1 MPARTQRIAS
11 NLDGLTVVLFLLL
24 AGLGWWNLV
33 SASTGLEGAVEWSL
47 GTLHGKQALWLV
59 VSLLLGAL
67 ILQVEGEFFIRTAWL
82 NYAIQLGLCAA
93 VLVIGKKVGGA
104 RSWFGVGGFGIQPSE
119 FAKLGTAMALA
130 WFLGTRDGWKGW
142 SNRLRSLA
150 IIGVPAGL
158 ILLQPDAGTVLVFVG
173 FVFALYREGMT
184 GAVLIAGFAA
194 IVMAVLTILTGA
206 SEIDIPGL
214 GVRSGYGAFAVVF
227 FLVCVAV
234 TAIVR
239 SATLPRYRTRTVRTA
254 GVIGLAALMYSFA
267 LHVALEDVLKPHQ
280 KERIHVLFGLDV
292 SNPDADYNIRHA
304 KTAIGSGG
312 LTGKGWR
319 EGPMTGYG
327 FVPEQ
332 ETDFIFCKW
341 SEERGFVG
349 AILFL
354 LLYAA
359 FLMRIFFLGERQRSR
374 FTRVYAYALG
384 GILFMHL
391 LINVGMVLGL
401 VPVIGI
407 PLPFMSYGGS
417 SFMAFS
423 IMVAVLLRL
432 DAERFTVLR

>member
-1 MPARTQRIAS
+1 MAARNAS
-11 NLDGLTVVLFLLL
+11 IGTNLDSLTVVLFLML
-24 AGLGWWNLV
+24 AALGWWNLV
-33 SASTGLEGAVEWSL
+33 SAASGPDGDVLWSL
-47 GTLHGKQALWLV
+47 GTLHGKQALWLG
-59 VSLLLGAL
+59 VSLVVGAL
-67 ILQVEGEFFIRTAWL
+67 ILQVDGEFFIRTAWL
-82 NYAIQLGLCAA
+82 NYGTQIVLCAL

-119 FAKLGTAMALA
+119 FAKLGTSMALS
-130 WFLGTRDGWKGW
+130 WYLGTRDGWRDWPK
-142 SNRLRSLA
+142 RFRSLA
-150 IIGVPAGL
+150 IVGLPAAL
-158 ILLQPDAGTVLVFVG
+158 ILLQPDAGTVLVFLG

-194 IVMAVLTILTGA
+194 IVLAVLTILTGA
-206 SEIDIPGL
+206 SEVEYPWLGEKTGFTAFVVGL
-214 GVRSGYGAFAVVF
+214 VVMGGVVIQV
-227 FLVCVAV
+227 L
-234 TAIVR
+234 R
-239 SATLPRYRTRTVRTA
+239 SATLPRYRARTVRVA
-254 GVIGLAALMYSFA
+254 LAVLVAGLAYSFA
-267 LHVALEDVLKPHQ
+267 LHVALEDVLRPHQ

-341 SEERGFVG
+341 SEERGFLG
-349 AILFL
+349 AVFFL
-354 LLYAA
+354 LLYAT
-359 FLMRIFFLGERQRSR
+359 FLLRIFYLGERQRSQ
-374 FTRVYAYALG
+374 FTRVYAYSLG

-423 IMVAVLLRL
+423 IMVAILLRL
-432 DAERFTVLR
+432 DAERFSVLR

>member
-1 MPARTQRIAS
+1 MPARNQRIAS
-11 NLDGLTVVLFLLL
+11 NLDGPTVALFLLL

-33 SASTGLEGAVEWSL
+33 SASTGLDGAVEWSL

-59 VSLLLGAL
+59 ASLILGAL

-82 NYAIQLGLCAA
+82 NYAIQIGLCAA

-130 WFLGTRDGWKGW
+130 WYLGTRDGWKDW
-142 SNRLRSLA
+142 PSRLRALA
-150 IIGVPAGL
+150 IIGFPAGL
-158 ILLQPDAGTVLVFVG
+158 ILLQPDAGTVLVFLG

-194 IVMAVLTILTGA
+194 IVLAVLTILTGA
-206 SEIDIPGL
+206 AEVDYPGL
-214 GVRSGYGAFAVVF
+214 GSRTGFTA
-227 FLVCVAV
+227 FLVGLVVLGAGGI
-234 TAIVR
+234 ALLR
-239 SATLPRYRTRTVRTA
+239 SATLPRYRPRTVRIA
-254 GVIGLAALMYSFA
+254 IAVLVAAIAYSSA
-267 LHVALEDVLKPHQ
+267 LHVALEDVLRPHQ

-312 LTGKGWR
+312 WTGKGWR

-341 SEERGFVG
+341 SEEWGFLG
-349 AILFL
+349 AAFFL
-354 LLYAA
+354 LLYGA
-359 FLMRIFFLGERQRSR
+359 FLLRVFFLGERQRSR

-432 DAERFTVLR
+432 DAERFSVLR

>member
-1 MPARTQRIAS
+1 MPARSPRIS
-11 NLDGLTVVLFLLL
+11 HNLDVPTVVLFLLL
-24 AGLGWWNLV
+24 AGLGWWNLI
-33 SASTGLEGAVEWSL
+33 SASTGLDGPVEWSL

-59 VSLLLGAL
+59 ASLVIGAL
-67 ILQVEGEFFIRTAWL
+67 ILQVEGEFFIRTAWI
-82 NYAIQLGLCAA
+82 NYAVQILLCTA

-130 WFLGTRDGWKGW
+130 WFLGTRDGWKDW
-142 SNRLRSLA
+142 PSRLKSLA
-150 IIGVPAGL
+150 IIGLPAGL
-158 ILLQPDAGTVLVFVG
+158 ILLQPDAGTVLVFIG

-184 GAVLIAGFAA
+184 GAVFIAGFAA
-194 IVMAVLTILTGA
+194 IVLAVLTILTGA
-206 SEIDIPGL
+206 AQVTYPGL
-214 GVRSGYGAFAVVF
+214 GERTGFTAFIVIFVALFTGA
-227 FLVCVAV
+227 
-234 TAIVR
+234 TAILR
-239 SATLPRYRTRTVRTA
+239 SATLPRHRARTLRTA
-254 GVIGLAALMYSFA
+254 MAVGVAALAYSFT

-312 LTGKGWR
+312 WTGKGWR
-319 EGPMTGYG
+319 QGPMTGYG

-341 SEERGFVG
+341 AEERGFVG
-349 AILFL
+349 AAFFL

-423 IMVAVLLRL
+423 IMAAVLLRL
-432 DAERFTVLR
+432 DAERFSVLR

>member
-1 MPARTQRIAS
+1 MPARNQRIAS

-24 AGLGWWNLV
+24 AGVGWWNLV
-33 SASTGLEGAVEWSL
+33 SASTGLDGAVEWSL
-47 GTLHGKQALWLV
+47 STLHGKQALWLV
-59 VSLLLGAL
+59 ASLVIGAL
-67 ILQVEGEFFIRTAWL
+67 ILQVEGEFFIRTAWI
-82 NYAIQLGLCAA
+82 NYAVQIGLCAA

-130 WFLGTRDGWKGW
+130 WYLGTRDGWKDW
-142 SNRLRSLA
+142 PSRFRALA
-150 IIGVPAGL
+150 IIGFPAAL
-158 ILLQPDAGTVLVFVG
+158 ILLQPDAGTVLVFLG
-173 FVFALYREGMT
+173 FIFALYREGMT

-194 IVMAVLTILTGA
+194 IVLAVLTILTGA
-206 SEIDIPGL
+206 AEVDYPVL
-214 GVRSGYGAFAVVF
+214 GPRTGFTAFVVALVGIGA
-227 FLVCVAV
+227 AV
-234 TAIVR
+234 TAILR
-239 SATLPRYRTRTVRTA
+239 SATLPRYRPRTVRIA
-254 GVIGLAALMYSFA
+254 VAVIVAALAYSGA
-267 LHVALEDVLKPHQ
+267 LHVALEDVLRPHQ

-341 SEERGFVG
+341 SEEWGFLG
-349 AILFL
+349 AAFFLVLYGAFL
-354 LLYAA
+354 LRVFY
-359 FLMRIFFLGERQRSR
+359 LGERQRSR
-374 FTRVYAYALG
+374 FTRVYAYGLG

-432 DAERFTVLR
+432 DAERFSVLR

>member
-1 MPARTQRIAS
+1 MPERRKRIAFQV
-11 NLDGLTVVLFLLL
+11 DGFTVVLFVLL

-33 SASTGLEGAVEWSL
+33 SASSGLDGAVEWSL
-47 GTLHGKQALWLV
+47 STLHGKQALWLV
-59 VSLLLGAL
+59 VSLLVGAL
-67 ILQVEGEFFIRTAWL
+67 ILQVDGEFFIRTAWL
-82 NYAIQLGLCAA
+82 NYGVNLLLCLA
-93 VLVIGKKVGGA
+93 VLVVGKKVGGA

-130 WFLGTRDGWKGW
+130 WFLGTREGWKDG
-142 SNRLRSLA
+142 SRRLQSIA
-150 IIGVPAGL
+150 IVALPAGL
-158 ILLQPDAGTVLVFVG
+158 ILLQPDAGTVLVFLG

-194 IVMAVLTILTGA
+194 IVLAVLTILTGA
-206 SEIDIPGL
+206 TDLDYPVWGRRT
-214 GVRSGYGAFAVVF
+214 GFAAFALGLAGVGS
-227 FLVCVAV
+227 AV
-234 TAIVR
+234 IALVR
-239 SATLPRYRTRTVRTA
+239 SATLPRYRRRVTRTAVA
-254 GVIGLAALMYSFA
+254 VLASSLAYASVLN
-267 LHVALEDVLKPHQ
+267 LALEDALRPHQ

-312 LTGKGWR
+312 WSGKGWR
-319 EGPMTGYG
+319 NGPMTGYG

-341 SEERGFVG
+341 SEERGFLG
-349 AILFL
+349 SALFL

-359 FLMRIFFLGERQRSR
+359 LLLRIFFLGERQRSR
-374 FTRVYAYALG
+374 FTRVYAYGLG
-384 GILFMHL
+384 GILFMHV

-423 IMVAVLLRL
+423 IMMAVLLRL
-432 DAERFTVLR
+432 DAERFSILR

>member
-304 KTAIGSGG
+304 KTSIGSGG

>member
-1 MPARTQRIAS
+1 VPARSPRIS
-11 NLDGLTVVLFLLL
+11 HNLDVPTVVLFLLL
-24 AGLGWWNLV
+24 AGLGWWNLI
-33 SASTGLEGAVEWSL
+33 SASTGLDGPVEWSL
-47 GTLHGKQALWLV
+47 GTLHGKQALWLMA
-59 VSLLLGAL
+59 SLVIGAL
-67 ILQVEGEFFIRTAWL
+67 ILQVEGEFFIRTAWI
-82 NYAIQLGLCAA
+82 NYAVQILLCAS

-130 WFLGTRDGWKGW
+130 WFLGTRDGWKDW
-142 SNRLRSLA
+142 PSRLKSLA
-150 IIGVPAGL
+150 IIGAPAGL
-158 ILLQPDAGTVLVFVG
+158 ILLQPDAGTVLVFIG
-173 FVFALYREGMT
+173 FIFALYREGMT
-184 GAVLIAGFAA
+184 GTVFIAGFAA
-194 IVMAVLTILTGA
+194 IVLAVLTILTGA
-206 SEIDIPGL
+206 AKVTYPGL
-214 GVRSGYGAFAVVF
+214 GERTGFMAFIVIF
-227 FLVCVAV
+227 VALFTV
-234 TAIVR
+234 ATSILR
-239 SATLPRYRTRTVRTA
+239 SATLPRYRARTLRTA
-254 GVIGLAALMYSFA
+254 MAVGVAALAYSFA

-312 LTGKGWR
+312 WTGKGWR
-319 EGPMTGYG
+319 QGPMTGYG

-341 SEERGFVG
+341 AEERGFVG
-349 AILFL
+349 AAFFL

-432 DAERFTVLR
+432 DAERFSVLR

>member
-1 MPARTQRIAS
+1 MPARSPRIS
-11 NLDGLTVVLFLLL
+11 HNLDVPTVVLFLLL
-24 AGLGWWNLV
+24 AGLGWWNLI
-33 SASTGLEGAVEWSL
+33 SASTGLDGPVEWSL

-59 VSLLLGAL
+59 ASLVIGAL
-67 ILQVEGEFFIRTAWL
+67 ILQVEGEFFIRTAWI
-82 NYAIQLGLCAA
+82 NYAVQILLCTA

-130 WFLGTRDGWKGW
+130 WFLGTRDGWKDW
-142 SNRLRSLA
+142 PSRLKSLA
-150 IIGVPAGL
+150 IIGLPAGL
-158 ILLQPDAGTVLVFVG
+158 ILLQPDAGTVLVFIG

-184 GAVLIAGFAA
+184 GAVFIAGFAA
-194 IVMAVLTILTGA
+194 IVLAVLTILTGA
-206 SEIDIPGL
+206 AQVTYPGL
-214 GVRSGYGAFAVVF
+214 GERTGFTAFIVIFVALFTGA
-227 FLVCVAV
+227 
-234 TAIVR
+234 TAILR
-239 SATLPRYRTRTVRTA
+239 SATLPRYRARTLRTA
-254 GVIGLAALMYSFA
+254 VAVGVAALAYSFT

-312 LTGKGWR
+312 WTGKGWR
-319 EGPMTGYG
+319 QGPMTGYG

-341 SEERGFVG
+341 AEERGFVG
-349 AILFL
+349 AAFFL

-423 IMVAVLLRL
+423 IMSAVLLRL
-432 DAERFTVLR
+432 DAERFSVLR

>member
-1 MPARTQRIAS
+1 VPARNQRIAS
-11 NLDGLTVVLFLLL
+11 NLDGPTVVLFLLL

-33 SASTGLEGAVEWSL
+33 SASTGLDGAVEWSL

-59 VSLLLGAL
+59 ASLIIGAL

-82 NYAIQLGLCAA
+82 NYAIQIGLCAA

-130 WFLGTRDGWKGW
+130 WYLGTRDGWKDW
-142 SNRLRSLA
+142 PSRLRALA
-150 IIGVPAGL
+150 IIGFPAGL
-158 ILLQPDAGTVLVFVG
+158 ILLQPDAGTVLVFLG

-194 IVMAVLTILTGA
+194 IVLAVLTILTGA
-206 SEIDIPGL
+206 AELDYPGL
-214 GVRSGYGAFAVVF
+214 GPRTGFTAFLAGLVVLGAGGIA
-227 FLVCVAV
+227 LL
-234 TAIVR
+234 R
-239 SATLPRYRTRTVRTA
+239 SATLPRYRPRTVRIA
-254 GVIGLAALMYSFA
+254 IAVLVAAIAYSSA
-267 LHVALEDVLKPHQ
+267 LHVALEDVLRPHQ

-312 LTGKGWR
+312 WTGKGWR

-341 SEERGFVG
+341 SEEWGFLG
-349 AILFL
+349 AAFFL
-354 LLYAA
+354 LLYGA
-359 FLMRIFFLGERQRSR
+359 FLLRVFFLGERQRSL

-432 DAERFTVLR
+432 DAERFSVLR

>member
-33 SASTGLEGAVEWSL
+33 SASTGLEGAVDWSL

-142 SNRLRSLA
+142 PNRLRSLA

-227 FLVCVAV
+227 VLVCAAV
-234 TAIVR
+234 TAMVR
-239 SATLPRYRTRTVRTA
+239 SATLPRYRARTVRTA
-254 GVIGLAALMYSFA
+254 SVIGLAALMYSFA

-304 KTAIGSGG
+304 KSAIGSGR